1 MAHPFKDKTVA
12 FIGTPLRCNR
22 QEARET
28 LVAVGGIPDDS
39 ITSFTDY
46 AVAFNRSDGTK
57 VHSRA
62 LKNAGYGLLVML
74 NEEQFF
80 NVLEGKA
87 QPPEPTPRDRNITV
101 YPARNAEEQER
112 EQEEFLS
119 ERLAHKKIQSMK
131 RDKVDTPLG
140 RVKIDM
146 TPLEGIARAVKAVK
160 YMQEENEGEQE

>member
-12 FIGTPLRCNR
+12 FIGTPLRCTR
-22 QEARET
+22 QEARDA
-28 LVAVGGIPDDS
+28 LIAVGGVPDDS

-57 VHSRA
+57 VHARA
-62 LKNAGYGLLVML
+62 LKNASYGLLVML

-80 NVLEGKA
+80 NILEGKA

-112 EQEEFLS
+112 ETEQFLS
-119 ERLAHKKIQSMK
+119 ERLAHKKAQSLK
-131 RDKVDTPLG
+131 RDGVDTPEG

-146 TPLEGIARAVKAVK
+146 TPLETLAKMVRAKK
-160 YMQEENEGEQE
+160 EMESE